1 MYKHLL
7 FVFLY
12 AALSGFVPPIWLLAL
27 FVVQSSIILV
37 EIIRSG
43 DPIVTPY
50 SLLCAYFLYVAVS
63 NINLILISDNLF
75 AVTYNYLIIN
85 AIGEATQIYC
95 IGCTCI
101 FIGMDFMKMKSVVK
115 IDYNISKKST
125 RVLFFVI
132 AIVCNRLTLTLL
144 NLGFLGSLM
153 KLFSLSMLIGIMFFT
168 RLWIKE
174 QNKTY
179 RNYAFILYFV
189 SSVLALLYSY
199 LRFEIILPTI
209 ILFLGLLIGY
219 GDIRKVIG
227 VRLIPFIILFLI
239 FSKAFGDLG
248 RYRGAKSNTDII
260 SNSIAGDIKDDS
272 YETKVVQDDE
282 IVKKGSVLERAANL
296 AQITQVVKL
305 TRQHGFYEGKASY
318 PLVIALI
325 PRFIWPDKPLIEL
338 GAWFALETGIGYK
351 ADVNGRSNNSVNM
364 TVMGQ
369 LYLDFGYWGVV
380 FGCVLIGTM
389 FQLLW
394 NSTEFYSSDYNITGT
409 VFGGYLLSLAIVGIG
424 ADLQIVITMI
434 STYIIFYVIK
444 KSL

>member
-27 FVVQSSIILV
+27 FVVQYSIILV

-50 SLLCAYFLYVAVS
+50 SLLCAFFLYSAIAD
-63 NINLILISDNLF
+63 INLILMSGNLF
-75 AVTYNYLIIN
+75 AITYNYLIVN

-101 FIGMDFMKMKSVVK
+101 FIGMDLMKMKSVVK
-115 IDYNISKKST
+115 IDYNISKKSA
-125 RVLFFVI
+125 RRLFFVI
-132 AIVCNRLTLTLL
+132 AIICNRLTLALL

-153 KLFSLSMLIGIMFFT
+153 KLFTLSMLIGIMFFT

-174 QNKTY
+174 KSKTY
-179 RNYAFILYFV
+179 RNYAFILYFI
-189 SSVLALLYSY
+189 SSVLALLYAY

-227 VRLIPFIILFLI
+227 IKLIPFILLFLI
-239 FSKAFGDLG
+239 FSKAFSDLG
-248 RYRGAKSNTDII
+248 RNRGTMSNAAII
-260 SNSIAGDIKDDS
+260 SNSIAGGIGDDS

-282 IVKKGSVLERAANL
+282 NEKKGSVLERAANL

-318 PLVIALI
+318 PLLIALI
-325 PRFIWPDKPLIEL
+325 PRFLWPDKPLIEL

-351 ADVNGRSNNSVNM
+351 ADVNGRSNNSINM

-380 FGCVLIGTM
+380 IGCLLLGSM
-389 FQLLW
+389 FQLFW

-434 STYIIFYVIK
+434 STYILFYIIK
-444 KSL
+444 KCL